1 MPRDILFLLKP
12 NLAEA
17 GRIFHCP
24 ECAIIEGI
32 LAYHPNVR
40 YELDVQY
47 VDFARPRPAV
57 IALLGEEN
65 QGCPVLILHRE
76 KDRVSPGI
84 EVRAAMGNLFIAGP
98 RDITKFLATAYGTTF
113 PH

>member
-12 NLAEA
+12 NMAEN
-17 GRIFHCP
+17 GRVYHCP
-24 ECAIIEGI
+24 ECATIEGV

-57 IALLGEEN
+57 ISLLGEEN
-65 QGCPVLILHRE
+65 QGCPVLVLNREHGPFPSRVTVREANGHR
-76 KDRVSPGI
+76 
-84 EVRAAMGNLFIAGP
+84 FIAGP
-98 RDITKFLATAYGTTF
+98 LEIALAMATAYGTTF

>member
-17 GRIFHCP
+17 GRVFHCP
-24 ECAIIEGI
+24 ECAMIEGI

-57 IALLGEEN
+57 IALLVEEN

-76 KDRVSPGI
+76 LDRAALGV
-84 EVRAAMGNLFIAGP
+84 EVRAAMGKLFIAGP
-98 RDITKFLATAYGTTF
+98 RDIAAFLASAYGTT
-113 PH
+113 HSH